1 MKLSLIIPCYN
12 EESNIEPLYKSLRST
27 LDGQVEDYELVYIND
42 GSTDKTLDR
51 LNELSKSSEIPITIV
66 NFSRNF
72 GKEAGIYAGLKN
84 AQGDYITLIDADLQ
98 QNPKFVLKMVNLLDE
113 HPEYD
118 CVAAYQEER
127 KESKFNIFCKNMFY
141 KIINKIS
148 DTTFVNGASDF
159 RTFRRCMAN
168 AILEMSEYHRFSK
181 GIFSWVGFNTYYM
194 PYDVEERLSG
204 TSKWS
209 FIKLCKYAI
218 EGFVAFTTAPLRISS
233 LIGIFSS
240 VLSLIY
246 LVVVVIQKLAFGI
259 AVPGYATIVVLILLI
274 GGLQLSSLGIMGEY
288 LACTYLQSKN
298 RPIYIARDI
307 IRNKDNTENSG
318 NSEKRD

>member
-12 EESNIEPLYKSLRST
+12 EESNIYPLYKVLRNT
-27 LDGQVEDYELVYIND
+27 LDGHVDSYELVYIND
-42 GSTDKTLDR
+42 GSSDQTLEK
-51 LNELSKSSEIPITIV
+51 LSALSKESEIPITII

-84 AQGDYITLIDADLQ
+84 ASGDYISLIDADLQ
-98 QNPKFVLKMVNLLDE
+98 QNPKFVLKMVELLDD

-141 KIINKIS
+141 KIINRIS

-159 RTFRRCMAN
+159 RTFRKCMAD

-194 PYDVEERLSG
+194 PYDVEDRLSG

-209 FIKLCKYAI
+209 FLKLCKYAI

-233 LIGIFSS
+233 LIGLISS
-240 VLSLIY
+240 MLSIVY

-274 GGLQLSSLGIMGEY
+274 GGLQLSALGIMGEY

-307 IRNKDNTENSG
+307 IKNN
-318 NSEKRD
+318 EKVSDKEDTIK